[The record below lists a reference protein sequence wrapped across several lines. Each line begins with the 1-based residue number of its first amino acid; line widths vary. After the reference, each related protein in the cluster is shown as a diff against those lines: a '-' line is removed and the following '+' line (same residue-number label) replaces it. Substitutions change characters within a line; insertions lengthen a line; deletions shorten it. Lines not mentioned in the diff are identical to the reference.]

1 MLSGRARRNVNN
13 AVVTSV
19 LLGLVLAAAA
29 APRAQVIDRVLA
41 VVDGRLV
48 TLSDVR
54 VAMTLGLIRADD
66 EGVAAERSVER
77 LLILQ
82 EVDRFAPPEP
92 PPAAIETRLSQVIA
106 AQGTVAPARLAAL
119 GVTEDWVRRW
129 VRDDLRIESYI
140 EQRFAGS
147 LEPGPEEMENYFR
160 QNPGELMRDGRRL
173 GDAEA
178 QALARE
184 RLMTSR
190 RRTLVAD
197 WLDGLKRRAAIT
209 RPPAP

>member
-1 MLSGRARRNVNN
+1 MCP
-13 AVVTSV
+13 AVVLAV
-19 LLGLVLAAAA
+19 LLAMPGG
-29 APRAQVIDRVLA
+29 AQVIDRVLA

-54 VAMTLGLIRADD
+54 VSTALGLIPAD
-66 EGVAAERSVER
+66 EVSVAADRWIER

-92 PPAAIETRLSQVIA
+92 PAAEIDGRLARALASP
-106 AQGTVAPARLAAL
+106 GTSARLTEL

-173 GDAEA
+173 GDADA

-190 RRTLVAD
+190 RRALVAD
-197 WLDGLKRRAAIT
+197 WLDGLKRRAAIS
-209 RPPAP
+209 RPAAP

>member
-1 MLSGRARRNVNN
+1 MTKCLAWRGV
-13 AVVTSV
+13 
-19 LLGLVLAAAA
+19 VLAALLAVPA
-29 APRAQVIDRVLA
+29 GAQVVDRVLA

-54 VAMTLGLIRADD
+54 VSTALGLIQAD
-66 EGVAAERSVER
+66 EVRVAADRWIER

-92 PPAAIETRLSQVIA
+92 AAAEIDGRLARVLASPATSTRLA
-106 AQGTVAPARLAAL
+106 EL

-173 GDAEA
+173 GEAEA

-190 RRTLVAD
+190 RRALVSD
-197 WLDGLKRRAAIT
+197 WLDGLKRRAAIS
-209 RPPAP
+209 RPAAP

>member
-1 MLSGRARRNVNN
+1 MTHCHVCRS
-13 AVVTSV
+13 VVLTV
-19 LLGLVLAAAA
+19 LLAATAA
-29 APRAQVIDRVLA
+29 DAQVIDRVLA

-54 VAMTLGLIRADD
+54 ASTALGLVQAD
-66 EGVAAERSVER
+66 EVSVAADRWIER

-92 PPAAIETRLSQVIA
+92 PAAEIDARIARVLASPATL
-106 AQGTVAPARLAAL
+106 ARLAEL
-119 GVTEDWVRRW
+119 GVTQDWLRRW

-147 LEPGPEEMENYFR
+147 LEPGPEDMENYFR
-160 QNPGELMRDGRRL
+160 QHPGELERDGRRL

-190 RRTLVAD
+190 RRALVAD
-197 WLDGLKRRAAIT
+197 WLDGLERRATIS
-209 RPPAP
+209 RPAAP

>member
-1 MLSGRARRNVNN
+1 MTWLTACSALVTVGLA
-13 AVVTSV
+13 VTSV
-19 LLGLVLAAAA
+19 D
-29 APRAQVIDRVLA
+29 AQVIDRVLA

-54 VAMTLGLIRADD
+54 VSMTLGLIQADAAN
-66 EGVAAERSVER
+66 VAAERWVER

-82 EVDRFAPPEP
+82 EVERFAPPEP
-92 PPAAIETRLSQVIA
+92 PAAEVEGRLTRVLDK
-106 AQGTVAPARLAAL
+106 QGADASARLAQL

-129 VRDDLRIESYI
+129 VRDDLRVESYI

-147 LEPGPEEMENYFR
+147 LEPGSEEMENYVR
-160 QNPGELMRDGRRL
+160 QNPGALSRDGKPL

-178 QALARE
+178 QALVRE

-209 RPPAP
+209 RPPANP

>member
-1 MLSGRARRNVNN
+1 MTTRLVCP
-13 AVVTSV
+13 AVVLAV
-19 LLGLVLAAAA
+19 LLAMPGA
-29 APRAQVIDRVLA
+29 AQVIDRVLA

-54 VAMTLGLIRADD
+54 VSTALGLIQAD
-66 EGVAAERSVER
+66 EVGVAADRWIER

-92 PPAAIETRLSQVIA
+92 PAAEIDDRLARALASP
-106 AQGTVAPARLAAL
+106 GTSARLAEL

-160 QNPGELMRDGRRL
+160 QNPEALMRDGRRL

-184 RLMTSR
+184 RLMASR
-190 RRTLVAD
+190 RRALVAD
-197 WLDGLKRRAAIT
+197 WLDGLKRRAAIS
-209 RPPAP
+209 RPAAP

>member
-1 MLSGRARRNVNN
+1 VLSDCAKCRGRRA
-13 AVVTSV
+13 A
-19 LLGLVLAAAA
+19 LAGALLVLCLGASDAG
-29 APRAQVIDRVLA
+29 AQVIDRVLA

-54 VAMTLGLIRADD
+54 ASMALGLIQAA
-66 EGVAAERSVER
+66 EVGAAAERWVER

-92 PPAAIETRLSQVIA
+92 PATEIDRRVSRVLAAPDA
-106 AQGTVAPARLAAL
+106 AVQARLAAL

-160 QNPGELMRDGRRL
+160 QNPGELMRDGQRL

-209 RPPAP
+209 RPASP

>member
-1 MLSGRARRNVNN
+1 MTKCLAWHS
-13 AVVTSV
+13 AVLTV
-19 LLGLVLAAAA
+19 VLAMPAG
-29 APRAQVIDRVLA
+29 AQVIDRVLA

-54 VAMTLGLIRADD
+54 VSTALGLIQAEEVSAAAD
-66 EGVAAERSVER
+66 RWIER

-92 PPAAIETRLSQVIA
+92 PVVEID
-106 AQGTVAPARLAAL
+106 ARLARVLASPGTSARLAGL

-129 VRDDLRIESYI
+129 VRDELRIARYI

-147 LEPGPEEMENYFR
+147 LEPGPEEVENYVQ

-178 QALARE
+178 RALARE

-190 RRTLVAD
+190 RRALVAD
-197 WLDGLKRRAAIT
+197 WLDGLKRRAAIS
-209 RPPAP
+209 RPAAP

>member
-1 MLSGRARRNVNN
+1 MTQGHVCR
-13 AVVTSV
+13 SV
-19 LLGLVLAAAA
+19 VLALLLALPAS
-29 APRAQVIDRVLA
+29 AQVIDRVLA

-54 VAMTLGLIRADD
+54 VSTALGLIQAS
-66 EGVAAERSVER
+66 EVSVAADRWIER

-92 PPAAIETRLSQVIA
+92 PAAEIDGRLARVLA
-106 AQGTVAPARLAAL
+106 PPGTSARLAEL
-119 GVTEDWVRRW
+119 GVTADWVRRW

-147 LEPGPEEMENYFR
+147 LEPGPEEVENYFR
-160 QNPGELMRDGRRL
+160 QNPGELVRDGRRL
-173 GDAEA
+173 GEAEA

-190 RRTLVAD
+190 RRALVAD
-197 WLDGLKRRAAIT
+197 WLDGLKRRAAIS
-209 RPPAP
+209 RPAAP

>member
-1 MLSGRARRNVNN
+1 M
-13 AVVTSV
+13 TKSV
-19 LLGLVLAAAA
+19 ASCGLVLALLLAAMPA
-29 APRAQVIDRVLA
+29 GAQVIDRVLA

-54 VAMTLGLIRADD
+54 VTTTLGLIQAGDAS
-66 EGVAAERSVER
+66 VAAERWVER

-92 PPAAIETRLSQVIA
+92 AAGDVDRRLSRVLDT
-106 AQGTVAPARLAAL
+106 QGPAAPARLAEL

-160 QNPGELMRDGRRL
+160 QNPGELMRDGQKL

-209 RPPAP
+209 RPSVP

>member
-1 MLSGRARRNVNN
+1 MTQGRLCRI
-13 AVVTSV
+13 AVFA
-19 LLGLVLAAAA
+19 LLLALPAS
-29 APRAQVIDRVLA
+29 AQVIDRVLA

-54 VAMTLGLIRADD
+54 VSTALGLIQAS
-66 EGVAAERSVER
+66 EVSVAADRWIER

-92 PPAAIETRLSQVIA
+92 PAAEIDGRLARVLASP
-106 AQGTVAPARLAAL
+106 GTSARLAEL
-119 GVTEDWVRRW
+119 GVSGDWVRRW
-129 VRDDLRIESYI
+129 VRDDLRIERYI

-147 LEPGPEEMENYFR
+147 LEPGPEERENYFR
-160 QNPGELMRDGRRL
+160 QNPGELVRDGRRL
-173 GDAEA
+173 GEAEA

-190 RRTLVAD
+190 RRALVAD
-197 WLDGLKRRAAIT
+197 WLDGLKRRAAIS
-209 RPPAP
+209 RPAAP

>member
-1 MLSGRARRNVNN
+1 MPKCFACRS
-13 AVVTSV
+13 VVLAV
-19 LLGLVLAAAA
+19 LLAAMPAS
-29 APRAQVIDRVLA
+29 AQVIDRVLV

-54 VAMTLGLIRADD
+54 VSTALGLVEAD
-66 EGVAAERSVER
+66 EVSVAAERWVER

-92 PPAAIETRLSQVIA
+92 PAADIEGRLARVLA
-106 AQGTVAPARLAAL
+106 ARGTPARLAEL

-160 QNPGELMRDGRRL
+160 QNPGELVRDGRRL
-173 GDAEA
+173 GEAEA

-197 WLDGLKRRAAIT
+197 WLEGLKRRAAIT
-209 RPPAP
+209 RPAAP

>member
-1 MLSGRARRNVNN
+1 M
-13 AVVTSV
+13 TKSV
-19 LLGLVLAAAA
+19 ASCGLALLLAAMPAG
-29 APRAQVIDRVLA
+29 AQVIDRVLA

-54 VAMTLGLIRADD
+54 VTTTLGLIQAGDAS
-66 EGVAAERSVER
+66 VAAERWVER

-92 PPAAIETRLSQVIA
+92 AAGDVDHRLSRVLDT
-106 AQGTVAPARLAAL
+106 QGPAAPARLAEL

-160 QNPGELMRDGRRL
+160 QNPGELMRDGQKL

-209 RPPAP
+209 RPSVP

>member
-1 MLSGRARRNVNN
+1 MIKGIDLRTL
-13 AVVTSV
+13 VTAL
-19 LLGLVLAAAA
+19 LLGVVPLG
-29 APRAQVIDRVLA
+29 AQVIDRVLA
-41 VVDGRLV
+41 VVDGQLV

-54 VAMTLGLIRADD
+54 VSTALGLIDEDKADA
-66 EGVAAERSVER
+66 AAERWIER

-82 EVDRFAPPEP
+82 EVERFAPPEP
-92 PPAAIETRLSQVIA
+92 AAAAIERRVAQVLDA
-106 AQGTVAPARLAAL
+106 EGTAARLAQL

-160 QNPGELMRDGRRL
+160 QNPDQLVRNGSRL

-178 QALARE
+178 QALARA
-184 RLMTSR
+184 RLTTSR
-190 RRTLVAD
+190 RRTLVTE

-209 RPPAP
+209 RPSPKP